1 VYNSGDVLT
10 SAHKLPAM
18 RYVPLLCLLLLCP
31 ITAFADE
38 DFAPLFPFVISYD
51 APDNIVN
58 ISAWNDAPAG
68 KHGIIRIEDGKF
80 VHNNGRFL
88 VWGTNLCFSANF
100 PEKEQSEKLA
110 ARLAR
115 FGFNCVRLHHM
126 DARDI
131 WGANVNNSVL
141 TIDPQQ
147 LDKLDY
153 LIYQL
158 KRHGIYVNI
167 NLHVSRKFD
176 DRNGFPHA
184 AERPDYD
191 KGLDNFYPPF
201 IELQKKFAR
210 DLLTHVNP
218 YTNTAYTDES
228 AVAMVEINNENSIV
242 SQWGGSRNPKILTMP
257 APYITEFQKQWN
269 DFLKQKYETDAR
281 LREAWQFQEVPL
293 GAEMLTGN
301 LESQKWFA
309 ETDDVTISRK
319 RDIEGGVFRFE
330 VERKG
335 REAWRPQL
343 ISRTHVFEEGKLYTF
358 SIQARA
364 DKPTEVTIGARK
376 NEGDYGNLGFS
387 ATLPLTTE
395 WQTFTFTFVP
405 NATSQNARF
414 DIGSLQADVA
424 YEFLDGTL
432 KPGGNTGLP
441 DGKTLLAGNIPLIDR
456 DGFTVVTAGAIDP
469 SEVPISL
476 PRAARDDFCEFLFD
490 IERKYWLG
498 MYRFLKDDLKVKQ
511 PISGTQLYYGST
523 TIQSELDYVDV
534 HAYWNHPVFPG
545 RPWDQN
551 NWTISNRALVNSLDR
566 DILPRLGTARPYG
579 KPYTVSEF
587 DAPFPNQY
595 AAEALPIL
603 AAFGRFQDWDGFF
616 HFAYSHNKNSFE
628 PQRTTSFFDMVG
640 HTTKLVHQPACVA
653 MFVRGDVKEGES
665 LVLGKF
671 DPATE
676 LELFKRQTGPW
687 NFNFSGIGL
696 DPRLTLLH
704 KTALDVTGEHTAQ
717 QQQIPEVPDAI
728 TRFGRGFAWM
738 SAMGGLG
745 RSMLVVTENT
755 RVFTGFND
763 SRGGIGLIDVSM
775 RVGETRLNWATIS
788 MVSINGNGFDPAKA
802 QGKPIRI
809 LVAATGLMQNT
820 DMPLEFLEGNRVT
833 YGNRNGSDPVL
844 CEGIPFL
851 LRFLRAKEIRV
862 YPLDE
867 SGNRREMIN
876 TTGNRVAL
884 GPQYKT
890 VWYEIEVL

>member
-1 VYNSGDVLT
+1 
-10 SAHKLPAM
+10 M
-18 RYVPLLCLLLLCP
+18 RSIPLLFVLLLCP
-31 ITAFADE
+31 VITFADE
-38 DFAPLFPFVISYD
+38 EFTPLFPFVVSYD

-58 ISAWNDAPAG
+58 ISSWNDAPAG
-68 KHGIIRIEDGKF
+68 KHGIIRVEDGKF
-80 VHNNGRFL
+80 VHDNGRFL

-100 PEKEQSEKLA
+100 PEKEQAEKLA

-126 DARDI
+126 DRNDIFGGSNAR
-131 WGANVNNSVL
+131 SLL
-141 TIDPQQ
+141 TIDPEQ

-158 KRHGIYVNI
+158 KKHGIYVNI

-176 DRNGFPHA
+176 DRDGFPHA

-218 YTNTAYTDES
+218 YTQTAYTDEP

-242 SQWGGSRNPKILTMP
+242 SQWGGGRNAKILTMP

-269 DFLKQKYETDAR
+269 DFLRRKYGTDTE
-281 LREAWQFQEVPL
+281 LHEAWQFWSAPF
-293 GAEMLTGN
+293 GAEMLTAP

-319 RDIEGGVFRFE
+319 RDIDSGVFRFE
-330 VERKG
+330 VEQKG

-343 ISRTHVFEEGKLYTF
+343 ISRTHAFEEGKLYTF
-358 SIQARA
+358 TFKARA
-364 DKPTEVTIGARK
+364 DKPTAINIGARK
-376 NEGDYGNLGFS
+376 NEPDHSF
-387 ATLPLTTE
+387 LPASISLSLTTE
-395 WQTFTFTFVP
+395 WQTFTYTFVP
-405 NATSQNARF
+405 NASSQQARF
-414 DIGSLQADVA
+414 DIGNLQAGVA
-424 YEFLDGTL
+424 YEFAESSL
-432 KPGGNTGLP
+432 KPGGNIGLP
-441 DGKTLLAGNIPLIDR
+441 EGKTLLAGNIPLIDR
-456 DGFTVVTAGAIDP
+456 DGFTVVTAGATDP
-469 SEVPISL
+469 SETPISL

-498 MYRFLKDDLKVKQ
+498 MYRFLKDELHVKQ

-545 RPWDQN
+545 RPWDMN

-603 AAFGRFQDWDGFF
+603 AAFGRFQDWDGIF
-616 HFAYSHNKNSFE
+616 HFAYSHNKNAFE

-653 MFVRGDVKEGES
+653 MFVRGDVQEGES

-671 DPATE
+671 DSSTE

-704 KTALDVTGEHTAQ
+704 KTALDVTGEHTVQPQ
-717 QQQIPEVPDAI
+717 QVPEVPDAI
-728 TRFGRGFAWM
+728 TRFGRGFMWFGTRND
-738 SAMGGLG
+738 SERGMG
-745 RSMLVVTENT
+745 VFTENT
-755 RVFTGFND
+755 RLFTGF
-763 SRGGIGLIDVSM
+763 GGNRIGFGFIDVIM

-802 QGKPIRI
+802 QNKPIRI

-820 DMPLEFLEGNRVT
+820 DMPLEFLDGNRVT

-844 CEGIPFL
+844 CEGIPFSL
-851 LRFLRAKEIRV
+851 QFRAAKEIRV

-867 SGNRREMIN
+867 SGNRREMIK
-876 TTGNRVAL
+876 TEGNSVEL
-884 GPQYKT
+884 GPEYKT
-890 VWYEIEVL
+890 LWYEVEVL